1 MDYIEYKDPNKSI
14 EERVDDL
21 LSRMSIPEKVSQLC
35 CIWPLALVGKQIPDD
50 DLMQKYMH
58 NGLGRM
64 TQFANML
71 YHSHPSEVAE
81 FANKIQEFNIK
92 NTRLGI
98 PVLFQNEAING
109 FICVKATSFPATI
122 NMATTWEPELIEN
135 AGQIIKNEMY
145 ALGIRQALAPQLDI
159 TQEPR
164 WGRVAE
170 TFGEDPYLTSI
181 MGVSF
186 VNGIQGE
193 DLKNGVL
200 ATGKHFVGY
209 GNTQGGLNLAA
220 IRIGEIELREV
231 FAKPFEA
238 AIKMANMQAVMAAYP
253 EINGVPAN
261 CNREILQDLL
271 RGELG
276 FQGHV
281 VSEGSGVETLVT
293 RFHVAKDMREAAIL
307 ALKAGI
313 DADTPITQSYDKL
326 VELINEGK
334 VEESLLDKS
343 VTRVLT
349 AKFKLGLF
357 EYPYAQDVIYINEA
371 YNDEKNEETNKKITE
386 KSIVLVKNT
395 DQLLPIDEK
404 TKSIALVGPF
414 ANNLR
419 VMFPN
424 YSFPA
429 SVEMLMKIV
438 LSKNNEHDNSDD
450 ILGGLPEDAAAKIF
464 GNLIDEN
471 SIEDIIRK
479 NYPFTKTIFEGLQET
494 APDTLHIQFAEG
506 CEIEGK
512 ATDKFDEAIQITKQS
527 DIVIV
532 ALGGKSGWVD
542 SPCGEGKDS
551 TSLDLPGIQQNLLE
565 EIYKIGKPTILILF
579 NARPFAINWAFEK
592 IHSILFVGNPGP
604 WGGEVIA
611 KTLFGSINPG
621 GKITMTVPRSVGQV
635 PIFYNH
641 KIGSGYEDVGS
652 DDMVND
658 LFLGGYRNESRTP
671 LIPFGHG
678 LSYTQFSYSNLTINP
693 KQVESS
699 KSVVI
704 SCTIENS
711 GNRFGDE
718 VAQLY
723 IRDCEARVTRPVK
736 ELMGFKRVSLEP
748 GEKCKVEFN
757 LEMSQLGFFNE
768 DRKFVVEPGKMEVMI
783 GSSSKEIHLRN
794 SFEIMGE
801 SLELLHD
808 KTFFSNVKCLKTEY
822 KIDE

>member
-1 MDYIEYKDPNKSI
+1 VNYKDPNLSVEK
-14 EERVDDL
+14 RVDDL
-21 LSRMSIPEKVSQLC
+21 LSRMTIPEKVSQLC
-35 CIWPLALVGKQIPDD
+35 CIWPLSLVGKEVPDD
-50 DLMQKYMH
+50 DLMHKYMQ

-71 YHSHPSEVAE
+71 YHSHPNGVAE
-81 FANKIQEFNIK
+81 FTNKIQEFNIK

-109 FICVKATSFPATI
+109 FICVKATSFPATM
-122 NMATTWEPELIEN
+122 NMAATWDPELMEKV
-135 AGQIIKNEMY
+135 GKTIKNEMY
-145 ALGIRQALAPQLDI
+145 AVGVRQALAPQLDI

-170 TFGEDPYLTSI
+170 TFGEDPYLTSN

-193 DLKNGVL
+193 DLNNGVL

-209 GNTQGGLNLAA
+209 GITQGGLNLAA

-238 AIKMANMQAVMAAYP
+238 AIKMANMQSVMAAYP

-326 VELINEGK
+326 VDLINDGE
-334 VEESLLDKS
+334 VEESLLDES

-349 AKFKLGLF
+349 AKFNLGLF
-357 EYPYAQDVIYINEA
+357 ENPFAHEITLINEVFD
-371 YNDEKNEETNKKITE
+371 NKESDEINKRVTEESIILIKNE
-386 KSIVLVKNT
+386 
-395 DQLLPIDEK
+395 DQLLPIGEK
-404 TKSIALVGPF
+404 IKSIALIGPF

-438 LSKNNEHDNSDD
+438 QGGSEENKNSDD
-450 ILGGLPEDAAAKIF
+450 ILGNLPENATAKIF
-464 GNLIDEN
+464 GDLLEKSN
-471 SIEDIIRK
+471 IEDIIRE
-479 NYPFTKTIFEGLQET
+479 NYPYTKTILEGIQEILP
-494 APDTLHIQFAEG
+494 AKLDIQYAKG
-506 CEIEGK
+506 CDIEEK
-512 ATDKFDEAIQITKQS
+512 STDKFDEAIQIAKQS
-527 DIVIV
+527 DLVII

-542 SPCGEGKDS
+542 STCGEGKDS
-551 TSLDLPGIQQNLLE
+551 TSLDLPGVQQNLLE
-565 EIYKIGKPTILILF
+565 EIHKSGKPVALIVF
-579 NARPFAINWAFEK
+579 NGRPYSINWA
-592 IHSILFVGNPGP
+592 INNIPSILFVGNPGP

-611 KTLFGSINPG
+611 KTLFGLINPG
-621 GKITMTVPRSVGQV
+621 GKTTMTVPRSVGQV

-641 KIGSGYEDVGS
+641 KIGSGYEDVETG
-652 DDMVND
+652 DMVSD
-658 LFLGGYRNESRTP
+658 LFLGGYRNEPRTP
-671 LIPFGHG
+671 LIPFGSG
-678 LSYTQFSYSNLTINP
+678 ISYTQFSYSNLTINP

-699 KSVVI
+699 KEVVV
-704 SCTIENS
+704 SCSIENS
-711 GNRFGDE
+711 GKRFGDE
-718 VAQLY
+718 VVQLY

-736 ELMGFKRVSLEP
+736 ELMGFKRVSLAP
-748 GEKCKVEFN
+748 GEKCEVGFILK
-757 LEMSQLGFFNE
+757 MSQLGFINE
-768 DRKFVVEPGKMEVMI
+768 ERKFVVEPGKMDVMI
-783 GSSSKEIHLRN
+783 GSSSKEIHLRD
-794 SFEIMGE
+794 SFEITGKPI
-801 SLELLHD
+801 ELAHD
-808 KTFFSNVKCLKTEY
+808 KTFLSDVKCSKKEQ
-822 KIDE
+822 K